1 MKERKGFFQRYFIDA
16 LGAMAQGLF
25 ASLIIGTIFGQLA
38 KIPHMGFLT
47 NFTMHIG
54 DAKSPVIGCAIG
66 VAIAYALGAQ
76 KLTLFTSA
84 VTGALSQRNT
94 PQDGSWPAMPSASWY
109 ASTSRLLRWV

>member
-66 VAIAYALGAQ
+66 VAIPTIKSTGLAANCAAICWA
-76 KLTLFTSA
+76 TPISA
-84 VTGALSQRNT
+84 CAF
-94 PQDGSWPAMPSASWY
+94 W
-109 ASTSRLLRWV
+109 